1 TALRF
6 QPALELF
13 RPAQIEAVQE
23 RPRVERDGRRIVATL
38 EGVFEGL
45 HVARDDGRIEHE
57 LGRAENEIGLME
69 VTAQRVAG
77 LLQKTARVLGVGVRP
92 QVGDELVPG
101 EAALARSGE
110 EREERERLA
119 LLGRADASRVVD
131 GYRQAAERL
140 EVQHTRTFD
149 PFDPRLTG
157 VSPTRPK
164 VASAAK
170 NGERAQEPVA
180 HRGSGSGQGGL
191 YDVGTL
197 LHTRCAV
204 ARRVVGRL

>member
-1 TALRF
+1 MLASRGRTGREPLERRGGALPQPTALRF

-77 LLQKTARVLGVGVRP
+77 LLQQTARVLGVGVRP
-92 QVGDELVPG
+92 QVGDELVSG
-101 EAALARSGE
+101 EAALLSG
-110 EREERERLA
+110 
-119 LLGRADASRVVD
+119 
-131 GYRQAAERL
+131 
-140 EVQHTRTFD
+140 
-149 PFDPRLTG
+149 
-157 VSPTRPK
+157 
-164 VASAAK
+164 
-170 NGERAQEPVA
+170 GE
-180 HRGSGSGQGGL
+180 QGK
-191 YDVGTL
+191 
-197 LHTRCAV
+197 
-204 ARRVVGRL
+204 